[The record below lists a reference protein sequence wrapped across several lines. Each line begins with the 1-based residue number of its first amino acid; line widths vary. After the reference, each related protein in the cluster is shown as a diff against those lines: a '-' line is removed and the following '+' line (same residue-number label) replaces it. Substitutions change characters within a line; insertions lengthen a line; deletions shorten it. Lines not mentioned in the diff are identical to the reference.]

1 MENNLHSIKI
11 QNLEGSKL
19 TTELLEIPKF
29 NSLKEQEPI
38 INFQNKRLKD
48 YQINEKSLRE
58 FLTNKHQ
65 DEIIK
70 NSESIVPKN
79 LEYNMEGNFT
89 LSHDQYNIKFENG
102 KLNKIKF
109 KDKKVEFLNTSR
121 TYFKVSSKKELIKEA
136 SIESSFSFSNEKIL
150 GIKQYLAFNS
160 AKKSTID
167 FFIDETISSFFISIK
182 IKWPS
187 KIDLDK
193 KH

>member
-11 QNLEGSKL
+11 QNLEGFKL
-19 TTELLEIPKF
+19 TAELLEIPKF

-58 FLTNKHQ
+58 FLINKQ
-65 DEIIK
+65 QEEIVK
-70 NSESIVPKN
+70 DLESIAPKN

-121 TYFKVSSKKELIKEA
+121 TYLKVLSKK
-136 SIESSFSFSNEKIL
+136 N
-150 GIKQYLAFNS
+150 
-160 AKKSTID
+160 
-167 FFIDETISSFFISIK
+167 
-182 IKWPS
+182 
-187 KIDLDK
+187 
-193 KH
+193 

>member
-1 MENNLHSIKI
+1 MHSIKI

-19 TTELLEIPKF
+19 TAELLEIPKF

-58 FLTNKHQ
+58 FLINKQ
-65 DEIIK
+65 QEEIVK
-70 NSESIVPKN
+70 DLESIAPKN

-121 TYFKVSSKKELIKEA
+121 TYLKVLSKK
-136 SIESSFSFSNEKIL
+136 N
-150 GIKQYLAFNS
+150 
-160 AKKSTID
+160 
-167 FFIDETISSFFISIK
+167 
-182 IKWPS
+182 
-187 KIDLDK
+187 
-193 KH
+193 